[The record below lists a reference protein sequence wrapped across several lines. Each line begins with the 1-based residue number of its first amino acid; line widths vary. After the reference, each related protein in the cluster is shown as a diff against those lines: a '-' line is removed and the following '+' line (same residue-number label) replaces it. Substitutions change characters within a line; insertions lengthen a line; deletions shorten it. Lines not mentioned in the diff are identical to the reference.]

1 MVQWF
6 SHVSGQTVKATCP
19 KPSLWVTW
27 RMKGAVLLPPRP
39 CRGLTGLVLLVQL
52 LKQGWFFLE
61 GFNLKVGFMAP
72 KMGFRGLGLVF
83 WSCVP
88 SLCFLGLH
96 STQCK
101 AGAWGALSP
110 C

>member
-1 MVQWF
+1 MVQPRFWPNCQ
-6 SHVSGQTVKATCP
+6 SYLSKAIFVGDLADEGCCP
-19 KPSLWVTW
+19 AAAPSLLGTH
-27 RMKGAVLLPPRP
+27 GARFA
-39 CRGLTGLVLLVQL
+39 GASAKTGLF
-52 LKQGWFFLE
+52 WLE

-83 WSCVP
+83 WSCVL